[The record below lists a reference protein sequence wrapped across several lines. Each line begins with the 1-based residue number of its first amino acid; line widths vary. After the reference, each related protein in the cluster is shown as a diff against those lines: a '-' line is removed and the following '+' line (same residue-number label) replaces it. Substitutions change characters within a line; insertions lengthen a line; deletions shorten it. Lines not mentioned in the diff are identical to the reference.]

1 MSNQHIS
8 DSNPYSGVEFE
19 LLNFSMGFN
28 IIHVGPY
35 MVMLHINR
43 SLHHWCHFLQQ
54 VVHSLKRLWHLM
66 IIFLISEPNAMAS
79 LGGADIVAST
89 SGGTSSVTT
98 TVVAVVVSL
107 LNLLFLLI
115 VGVTC
120 ARRIRAK
127 RDAKKSKIPYKQGQS
142 NGAFRSEAGTMRSF
156 NSLTSKFTPTDFDAD
171 SVSSL
176 STIS

>member
-1 MSNQHIS
+1 MS
-8 DSNPYSGVEFE
+8 
-19 LLNFSMGFN
+19 
-28 IIHVGPY
+28 
-35 MVMLHINR
+35 
-43 SLHHWCHFLQQ
+43 SLHVYL
-54 VVHSLKRLWHLM
+54 LP
-66 IIFLISEPNAMAS
+66 IILHISEPNALAS
-79 LGGADIVAST
+79 VGGPEVVPST
-89 SGGTSSVTT
+89 TGATSSVTT

-127 RDAKKSKIPYKQGQS
+127 RDAKKSKAAYKQGQS

-156 NSLTSKFTPTDFDAD
+156 NSLTSKFTPADIDAD
-171 SVSSL
+171 SISTSSSL